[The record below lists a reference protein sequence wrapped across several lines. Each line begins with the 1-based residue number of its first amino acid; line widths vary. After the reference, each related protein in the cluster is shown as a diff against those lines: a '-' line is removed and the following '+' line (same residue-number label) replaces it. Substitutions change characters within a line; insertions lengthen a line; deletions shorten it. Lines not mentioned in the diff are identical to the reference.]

1 MRIIVMHK
9 HKPIFYVFA
18 GNNGGGK
25 STIRNLLIDKI
36 GVDINIDPDSI
47 ARRIDPLNPESK
59 RVSAGKEVIKS
70 VYKHIKEGTD
80 FSIETTLAGQNAVR
94 QMLKAK
100 EQGYKI
106 TMFYVALEDVTQNIS
121 RVAMRVKNGGHD
133 IPTEDILRRNKT
145 SFDQLYRYA
154 HIIDTL
160 VLIDNSLDDGKVIL
174 EVNNQVITFE
184 ADHLPGWSRPIKKQF
199 G

>member
-1 MRIIVMHK
+1 MMHK
-9 HKPIFYVFA
+9 HKPMFYVFA
-18 GNNGGGK
+18 GNNGSGK

-36 GVDINIDPDSI
+36 GVDINIDPDAI
-47 ARRIDPLNPESK
+47 ARRIDPLDPESK

-80 FSIETTLAGQNAVR
+80 FSIETTLAGGNAIR
-94 QMLKAK
+94 QIQKAK

-106 TMFYVALEDVTQNIS
+106 TMFYVALDDVTQNIN

-133 IPTEDILRRNKT
+133 IPTEDILRRSKT

-154 HIIDTL
+154 HIVDTL
-160 VLIDNSLDDGKVIL
+160 VMIDNSLDDGKIIL
-174 EVNNQVITFE
+174 EINNGFITFE
-184 ADHLPGWSRPIKKQF
+184 AKSIPKWALPVRAQF
-199 G
+199 KSK